1 LTSKGTFKANS
12 FWLIVKINEKNH
24 GIIEGVMEEG
34 ENFKYL

>member
-1 LTSKGTFKANS
+1 LTSKGTFKENS